1 MTDYDTDQARELR
14 RARLTVVRPHNAP
27 NSIGKAQFDA
37 TYKEQHVV
45 VRETMTEVEET
56 DHVMFC
62 PACQEQMDDALVAA
76 RKLYVT
82 YEEDPLRNYRA
93 LATMACKGC
102 GWTEIVPIESPAAL
116 TADDVAVL
124 REANSYRA
132 KDQITQMQG
141 TYAAPGI
148 SGLMGQSAQAQW
160 NNQMRQQGMAAMLS
174 QMYGAGPQALK
185 SLHTG
190 RIGNISGMNIHQ
202 MVAER
207 PAPRRGQALAD
218 SIWQDYDS
226 VAKQRE
232 QVVADRS
239 FIETAKIRE
248 QVMKDAADAMAK
260 SIDKDIMDQL
270 AKQYAVKELEIRKPA
285 PKPKYAVAPP
295 PAPKPYTLD
304 EHDKAEMR
312 RQLEEAVVRADGD
325 PTKLRK
331 IYSQIKD
338 FFR

>member
-93 LATMACKGC
+93 LVTASCKGC
-102 GWTEIVPIESPAAL
+102 GWNEIIPIEGPAPL
-116 TADDVAVL
+116 TEDERQVF
-124 REANSYRA
+124 REAKAFRA
-132 KDQITQMQG
+132 KDQMAQMQNTAFG
-141 TYAAPGI
+141 PAG
-148 SGLMGQSAQAQW
+148 W
-160 NNQMRQQGMAAMLS
+160 NNQMRQSGKSAMLS

-185 SLHTG
+185 ALRSG
-190 RIGNISGMNIHQ
+190 AIGNIAGMSIHE
-202 MVAER
+202 ASAAT
-207 PAPRRGQALAD
+207 PPPRRGQQLAD
-218 SIWQDYDS
+218 SIWHDYDVMAKEKS
-226 VAKQRE
+226 MVASERSYVESAKYR
-232 QVVADRS
+232 DRL
-239 FIETAKIRE
+239 
-248 QVMKDAADAMAK
+248 MKDAADAMAK